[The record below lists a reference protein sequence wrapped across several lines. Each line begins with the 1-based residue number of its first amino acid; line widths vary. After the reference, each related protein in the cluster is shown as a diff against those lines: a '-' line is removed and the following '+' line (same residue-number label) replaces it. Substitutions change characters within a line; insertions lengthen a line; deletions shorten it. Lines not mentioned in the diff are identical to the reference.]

1 MATRARPDR
10 TVFTAHDYAR
20 ARGGHAACIVD
31 AAMKITHKHLA
42 TAAAAGDQRTVD
54 LVVQLHSAMMCNE
67 LALEHGS
74 LKAAEILRVDSVP
87 APLDPLT
94 FWQAVLP
101 PAWFREVRVLSR
113 RVARRRGRTGAARI
127 RAARLITP
135 RFAASTS
142 APTIT
147 RKTIALRRSQARRG
161 PPAGNGDEDPSD
173 DHHVVQPLRW
183 QAPWPR
189 VEQHRTDIPHH
200 RCLATAGPN
209 PLGEQRD

>member
-42 TAAAAGDQRTVD
+42 IAAAAGDQRTVD
-54 LVVQLHSAMMCNE
+54 LVLQLHSAMMCNE

-74 LKAAEILRVDSVP
+74 LKAAEMLRVDQVP

-101 PAWFREVRVLSR
+101 PAWFREVRVLAR
-113 RVARRRGRTGAARI
+113 RVALRRGPRI
-127 RAARLITP
+127 RGARLITP
-135 RFAASTS
+135 RFAASAS

-161 PPAGNGDEDPSD
+161 PPAGNGDD
-173 DHHVVQPLRW
+173 DHHHVVQPLRW

-209 PLGEQRD
+209 PLGEQRA